1 MVSSLVTAKPEE
13 LRIHIEEAAGVSK
26 YRERRKE
33 TERRIKKTKE
43 NLGGLM
49 ISERKSPDLLGD

>member
-43 NLGGLM
+43 NLEGRG
-49 ISERKSPDLLGD
+49 